1 MATAPFVESRD
12 MAIMAEGAILSTR
25 RRSQLAVACRFL
37 PQVSQERAMS
47 KFKDLGQ
54 YVEVAIIGVLAI
66 AALAGIIRFIIL
78 ADVF

>member
-1 MATAPFVESRD
+1 MAMTA
-12 MAIMAEGAILSTR
+12 AGAILFTR
-25 RRSQLAVACRFL
+25 RRSRPPVARGIFCAK
-37 PQVSQERAMS
+37 SQERAMS

-54 YVEVAIIGVLAI
+54 YVEIAIIGVLAI

>member
-1 MATAPFVESRD
+1 MPMTAN
-12 MAIMAEGAILSTR
+12 GAILLNR
-25 RRSQLAVACRFL
+25 L
-37 PQVSQERAMS
+37 QERAMS
-47 KFKDLGQ
+47 RFKDLGQ

>member
-1 MATAPFVESRD
+1 
-12 MAIMAEGAILSTR
+12 MAITAAGAILSAWN
-25 RRSQLAVACRFL
+25 RSQPPVAQSFVR
-37 PQVSQERAMS
+37 QVSQERAMS

-54 YVEVAIIGVLAI
+54 YVELAIIGVLAV

>member
-1 MATAPFVESRD
+1 MATMTAC
-12 MAIMAEGAILSTR
+12 
-25 RRSQLAVACRFL
+25 AVLFTGCRGRG
-37 PQVSQERAMS
+37 PAARKSSGERTQERAMS

-54 YVEVAIIGVLAI
+54 YVELAIIGVLAV